1 MTVTEIANTVK
12 KPVFIPN
19 TKNKNETTSPGPL
32 ADTFVKSIFSG
43 DANRGTLK
51 IALIKKITKSEIET
65 VLT

>member
-19 TKNKNETTSPGPL
+19 TKKRKDTTSPGPL
-32 ADTFVKSIFSG
+32 AETFVKSIFSG